1 MLVELVELAVAERAI
16 SPSRMLLLQCNIHGQ
31 DHAQVNMRPVAR
43 PRGDVEALTATEAA
57 SVCLHDLRFGDSASW
72 TRGLTR

>member
-1 MLVELVELAVAERAI
+1 MLVELAAAERAI

-31 DHAQVNMRPVAR
+31 DHAQANMRPVAR
-43 PRGDVEALTATEAA
+43 PRAGVEALATAEAGG
-57 SVCLHDLRFGDSASW
+57 VCLHDLRFGDSASW